1 MNDVIEGFIQAC
13 LKGDLNTL
21 NNLLRRKEEIDV
33 KQLERRNLLLRAVMY
48 GQSEIVRLL
57 LTVGVNV
64 NQSDSF
70 LRSRPLHFACREGNL
85 SIVELLLE
93 NGADIDAI
101 IERLNCTAL
110 DIAVLNKKTSIT
122 KLLLKNG
129 CKTNV
134 RNHKGQTALEL
145 ALNKGYLVKQL
156 AFKNKCIN
164 LSNCRYPSFFPQ
176 LMILLLQKQFKHSE
190 LSSVSFIS
198 FFRLLCN
205 LSV

>member
-1 MNDVIEGFIQAC
+1 MKTDMNISFVSGFVFKLSNFFCYNSFQKQLKMTGNVTTEFRLAC
-13 LKGDLNTL
+13 YYGDLEKLT
-21 NNLLRRKEEIDV
+21 NLLRRKEEIDA
-33 KQLERRNLLLRAVMY
+33 KQLDRCPLLVTAVIK
-48 GQSEIVRLL
+48 GQLEIVRLL
-57 LTVGVNV
+57 LKIGVNV

-101 IERLNCTAL
+101 VERLNCTAL
-110 DIAVLNKKTSIT
+110 DIAVLHKKTSIT

-145 ALNKGYLVKQL
+145 ALNKGYLDGVKQL
-156 AFKNKCIN
+156 AFND
-164 LSNCRYPSFFPQ
+164 
-176 LMILLLQKQFKHSE
+176 E
-190 LSSVSFIS
+190 
-198 FFRLLCN
+198 
-205 LSV
+205 

>member
-1 MNDVIEGFIQAC
+1 MKTDTNIYFVSGFVFKLSNFSSSNSFQKQLKMTGNVTTEFRLAC
-13 LKGDLNTL
+13 HFGELEKLS
-21 NNLLRRKEEIDV
+21 NLLRRKEEIDV

-64 NQSDSF
+64 NQSNNF
-70 LRSRPLHFACREGNL
+70 VGSRPLHFACREGNL

-101 IERLNCTAL
+101 VERLNCTAL
-110 DIAVLNKKTSIT
+110 DIAVLHKKTSIT
-122 KLLLKNG
+122 KFLLKNG

-145 ALNKGYLVKQL
+145 ALIKGYVDGVKQL
-156 AFKNKCIN
+156 IFNDK
-164 LSNCRYPSFFPQ
+164 
-176 LMILLLQKQFKHSE
+176 
-190 LSSVSFIS
+190 
-198 FFRLLCN
+198 
-205 LSV
+205 